1 MTEATITGFVA
12 GALAV
17 IILELAVVGIWV
29 IYHFLRGMRAER
41 ERQQRAIDA
50 ITAGIKSMNEQRSS
64 ALHSH
69 PSNPPVLFPGNNT
82 MN

>member
-1 MTEATITGFVA
+1 MTASFLA
-12 GALAV
+12 GAFTVLV
-17 IILELAVVGIWV
+17 LELAGVGIWV

-50 ITAGIKSMNEQRSS
+50 ITAGIKSMNEQRQNT
-64 ALHSH
+64 LHSH
-69 PSNPPVLFPGNNT
+69 PANPPVLFPGNNT